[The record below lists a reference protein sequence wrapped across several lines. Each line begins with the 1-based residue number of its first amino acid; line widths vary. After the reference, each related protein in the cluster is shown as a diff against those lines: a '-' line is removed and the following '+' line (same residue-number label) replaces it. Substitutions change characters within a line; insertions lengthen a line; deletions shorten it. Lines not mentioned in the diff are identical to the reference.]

1 MPFYLRRIEPLNLG
15 RKVADLTDT
24 EPKSNLVDTKEEWD
38 NRTLANLIRELA
50 CLGRHASDIFEA
62 LEYEAK
68 ILETRTQVLGQ
79 KTRKIQSKVEVSIP
93 NLQFLGKVTH
103 DNLIC
108 RKDI

>member
-62 LEYEAK
+62 LTYEAK

-79 KTRKIQSKVEVSIP
+79 KTRKIQSKVEVSMGVFFV
-93 NLQFLGKVTH
+93 QFLEIMTH
-103 DNLIC
+103 H
-108 RKDI
+108 